1 MNSIYFSNYEINLLL
16 RLIIAH
22 LLSDFL
28 LQTDKMVQNKKWV
41 SKEMFAHIGIVYLT
55 TALFSFLWW
64 QSILIAFIHYLI
76 DGIKISLKKNTHFKT
91 RNTQLFILDQLAHI
105 STIVIVWIFIFKNY
119 SAVFETIN
127 KELNQFNF
135 TLTLMAYIFISQPLG
150 FLIGLATSKISNSE
164 DQPEKTD
171 KNGFRIGIFERII
184 ILTFVLLSQY
194 EAIGFLITGKSL
206 LRFGS
211 KDENKKS
218 EYVLLGTMMSY
229 AITIVFGIVLKQFLN
244 E

>member
-1 MNSIYFSNYEINLLL
+1 MHNIHFSNYEIITLL

-28 LQTDKMVQNKKWV
+28 FQTDKMVQNKKWV
-41 SKEMFAHIGIVYLT
+41 SKEMFIHIGIVFIT
-55 TALFSFLWW
+55 TSLFSFLWW
-64 QSILIAFIHYLI
+64 QSILIAIVHYLI
-76 DGIKISLKKNTHFKT
+76 DGFKISAQDHIRFKT
-91 RNTQLFILDQLAHI
+91 KKTQLFLLDQLAHFFI
-105 STIVIVWIFIFKNY
+105 IFIVWIFVFNKQ
-119 SAVFETIN
+119 SAVLDSVIREIN
-127 KELNQFNF
+127 QLNF
-135 TLTLMAYIFISQPLG
+135 TLTITAYIFISYPLG
-150 FLIGLATSKISNSE
+150 FLIGLATNKISNEGNQS
-164 DQPEKTD
+164 EKTD
-171 KNGFRIGIFERII
+171 KNGLRIGIFERII

-229 AITIVFGIVLKQFLN
+229 AITIVFGILLKHFFT

>member
-1 MNSIYFSNYEINLLL
+1 MSNIIYTNQEIIILL

-28 LQTDKMVQNKKWV
+28 FQTDKMVQNKKWF
-41 SKEMFAHIGIVYLT
+41 SKEMFTHIAIVYILS
-55 TALFSFLWW
+55 AIFSFLWW
-64 QSILIAFIHYLI
+64 QSIIIALLHYSI
-76 DGIKISLKKNTHFKT
+76 DGIKISLNKTKYFNTKK
-91 RNTQLFILDQLAHI
+91 TQLFILDQLTHI
-105 STIVIVWIFIFKNY
+105 STIIILWALIYHIQHPVLQYINNILTEINITLIIF
-119 SAVFETIN
+119 
-127 KELNQFNF
+127 
-135 TLTLMAYIFISQPLG
+135 AYLFVTYPLG
-150 FLIGLATSKISNSE
+150 YGIGLATNKISNFENQS
-164 DQPEKTD
+164 EKTD

-229 AITIVFGIVLKQFLN
+229 AITIVFGIFIKKIITQ
-244 E
+244 